1 MERLLNSKLYKIK
14 NAHSLN
20 NIYKIDNKG
29 NNSVENKV
37 EMNSRKLLNN
47 KFRFKTKCNLLLK
60 PLTNKNGKFT
70 SMLGDYSTS
79 INKLI
84 RPILKPSLKSID
96 NISKD
101 IIDNNTIHKLNILK
115 ENSSF
120 INNLKRNTKKIE
132 YNRRSQILQK
142 SKSSYIIF
150 DRIANKLP
158 MIKPRQILIN
168 IYSGPYEFKIKD
180 INKRNYSYKKFGR
193 NSFYMGER
201 YNPENYAIEEKIGKH
216 RNYYGKIFAN

>member
-1 MERLLNSKLYKIK
+1 MEKLLNSKLYKIK
-14 NAHSLN
+14 NAYSLN

-29 NNSVENKV
+29 NNSEENKV
-37 EMNSRKLLNN
+37 EINSRKLLNN

-60 PLTNKNGKFT
+60 PIINKNGRFA

-79 INKLI
+79 IQKLN
-84 RPILKPSLKSID
+84 RPPLKADLKSID

-101 IIDNNTIHKLNILK
+101 IIDNTIHKFNILK

-120 INNLKRNTKKIE
+120 INNIKRNQKKIG

-150 DRIANKLP
+150 DRIAKIFPL
-158 MIKPRQILIN
+158 IKPRKILIN
-168 IYSGPYEFKIKD
+168 IYSGPYEFKIDD
-180 INKRNYSYKKFGR
+180 INKRNHSYKKFGR
-193 NSFYMGER
+193 NSWYMGER